1 MIICNCYWVSIGVD
15 FQSIINGFSFIL
27 LTFNIHGNVI
37 GVIMDMANCTMCHI
51 VIGQNSIWKIYGDQ
65 LSCYTC
71 YWMAYGFTMCQ
82 MFVL

>member
-71 YWMAYGFTMCQ
+71 Y
-82 MFVL
+82 